1 LAGKKGQT
9 LGAAPVTIND
19 DSIECPLCL
28 GQGHLRRS
36 EVLER
41 LGMKD
46 FARVAQL
53 SAEEAFRLLLAKN
66 KEQENAL
73 WLRFETETAKRLNEI
88 SAKHRNEIQALESQK
103 AGLELRLAELEKN
116 QNVLVRSIREAER
129 LAAEGLLRGEISSLE
144 GRIQELQAEKR
155 YFEQEKIVELE
166 RLKSQLEPQI
176 AAERSKSTDLSRKV
190 NDHFGEISDLR
201 SKNAALEAELAKVA
215 RIGKRE
221 EINFAEEAQSWPG
234 IWLSD
239 KLKKHGDYLLAFR
252 DPGGAASDPRMLIDN
267 KDKNLVTEDDVKK
280 LIRDAKQ
287 HQIHVAAL
295 VTRDENQLRTS
306 DREQRWS
313 CKDGIWVLRTSRP
326 WLRRDLEILKP
337 LFERLR
343 VEGPDFLAKN
353 SVLAAEVRR
362 SLLDIDAMEH
372 ELRKAAN
379 AIENTRGLATAYKGR
394 LQALC
399 DSAVRLDITSQTAI
413 AAD

>member
-1 LAGKKGQT
+1 
-9 LGAAPVTIND
+9 
-19 DSIECPLCL
+19 
-28 GQGHLRRS
+28 
-36 EVLER
+36 
-41 LGMKD
+41 
-46 FARVAQL
+46 
-53 SAEEAFRLLLAKN
+53 
-66 KEQENAL
+66 
-73 WLRFETETAKRLNEI
+73 
-88 SAKHRNEIQALESQK
+88 
-103 AGLELRLAELEKN
+103 LELRLAELEKN
-116 QNVLVRSIREAER
+116 QNVLVRNVKEAER
-129 LAAEGLLRGEISSLE
+129 LAAERLLRGEISSLE

-176 AAERSKSTDLSRKV
+176 ASERSKSEDLSRKV

-215 RIGKRE
+215 RIGKRK

-252 DPGGAASDPRMLIDN
+252 DPGGDASDPKMLIDN
-267 KDKNLVTEDDVKK
+267 KDKSGVTEDDVEK

-287 HQIHVAAL
+287 HQIRMAAL

-372 ELRKAAN
+372 ELKKAAN

-399 DSAVRLDITSQTAI
+399 DSAVRLDITPQTAI

>member
-1 LAGKKGQT
+1 MAGKTGQI
-9 LGAAPVTIND
+9 LGAAPVTTNED
-19 DSIECPLCL
+19 NIECPLCL

-41 LGMKD
+41 LGMRD

-53 SAEEAFRLLLAKN
+53 SAEEAFRLLLAKH
-66 KEQENAL
+66 KEEENSL
-73 WLRFETETAKRLNEI
+73 WLRFETETAKRLNEV
-88 SAKHRNEIQALESQK
+88 SAKHRNEIHALERQK

-116 QNVLVRSIREAER
+116 QNVLVRNVKEAER
-129 LAAEGLLRGEISSLE
+129 LAAERLLRGEISSLE

-176 AAERSKSTDLSRKV
+176 VAERSKSADLSRKV

-201 SKNAALEAELAKVA
+201 SKNAALEAELTKVA
-215 RIGKRE
+215 RIGRRE

-252 DPGGAASDPRMLIDN
+252 DPGGDASDPRMLIDN
-267 KDKNLVTEDDVKK
+267 KDKSVVTEDDVEK

-287 HQIHVAAL
+287 HQIRVAAL

-372 ELRKAAN
+372 ELKKAAN

-399 DSAVRLDITSQTAI
+399 DSAVRLDITPQTAI

>member
-1 LAGKKGQT
+1 M
-9 LGAAPVTIND
+9 
-19 DSIECPLCL
+19 
-28 GQGHLRRS
+28 R
-36 EVLER
+36 
-41 LGMKD
+41 D

-53 SAEEAFRLLLAKN
+53 SAEEAFRLLLARH
-66 KEQENAL
+66 KEEENSL

-88 SAKHRNEIQALESQK
+88 SAKHRSELQALETQK
-103 AGLELRLAELEKN
+103 AGLEIRLAEFEEN
-116 QNVLVRSIREAER
+116 QKALLSNVKQSARLEAE
-129 LAAEGLLRGEISSLE
+129 EILRKEIFGLE
-144 GRIQELQAEKR
+144 GRIQELQAAKQL
-155 YFEQEKIVELE
+155 FEQQKLLELG
-166 RLKSQLEPQI
+166 RVKAQLEGQI
-176 AAERSKSTDLSRKV
+176 AAERSKSEDLGRKV

-221 EINFAEEAQSWPG
+221 EINFAQEAQSWPG

-252 DPGGAASDPRMLIDN
+252 DPGGDALDPRMLIDN
-267 KDKNLVTEDDVKK
+267 KDKSVVTEDDVEK
-280 LIRDAKQ
+280 LIRDAKI
-287 HQIHVAAL
+287 HQIRVAAL

-313 CKDGIWVLRTSRP
+313 CKDGVWILRTSRP
-326 WLRRDLEILKP
+326 WLRRDLELLKP

-343 VEGPDFLAKN
+343 GEGPDFLAKN

-372 ELRKAAN
+372 ELKKAAN

-399 DSAVRLDITSQTAI
+399 DSAVRLDITLQTAI